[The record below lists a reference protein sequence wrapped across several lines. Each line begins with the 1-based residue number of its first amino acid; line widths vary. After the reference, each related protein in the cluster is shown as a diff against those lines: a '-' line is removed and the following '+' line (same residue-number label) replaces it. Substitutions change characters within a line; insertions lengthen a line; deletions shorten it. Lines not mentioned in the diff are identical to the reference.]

1 MQKLK
6 VLTNSNVAT
15 VLSPLRRM
23 ATSGKTTL
31 KLDSLNNEMF
41 KALREKTL
49 SLRKEKLHVHLSG
62 NNLNVTP
69 IEKSCPLTFF
79 MLKHKYKIDTQSI
92 QIKVASRGSGGEGN
106 IVSGGDASLTGS
118 EPPHGDSNHGEGA
131 TPKVGETSAD
141 VNCAV
146 SGVSGGV
153 GASGGANFL
162 NSFIQFN
169 IPVLNEFDRAYF
181 YKHIIEIIDTLAADV
196 VYRHSI
202 GGYKK
207 NDKHN
212 FVTVL
217 FNNLKV
223 YEKSQLHHEFCF
235 SLYEQKPLTINCYLV
250 HSGNTSYILK
260 LDFFQEDKLIFDIYT
275 TFVNINSLTFKP
287 QEVVPVVN
295 SHQNE
300 KYEQVSL
307 FAAHLKD
314 VQNLFNHKDVKNKFL
329 RQEDVNFMLD
339 YFKNTPVEK
348 KTHEQNEY
356 RTTDIF
362 EYAHVQAKSAASGA
376 VAASGVGAGV
386 GAGANAASAAAG
398 DGANALPILGHILDT
413 NDVAFYTGKNNFYCK
428 DSYVESKN
436 FISSEF
442 KNIHNVTFGGYLAYL
457 SFCHAMTIIKHYV
470 ARPVLIELNEIQY
483 ILPVPCNSIVSFRG
497 KVVYCDADKIQIKIA
512 AYCFDLKKNAYYLTT
527 IFDMSFENNSAISFI
542 PQSEEEVKLYLLS
555 YIRSQL
561 LP

>member
-1 MQKLK
+1 
-6 VLTNSNVAT
+6 
-15 VLSPLRRM
+15 M
-23 ATSGKTTL
+23 ATSGKNTL

-49 SLRKEKLHVHLSG
+49 SLKKEKLHVQLSG

-92 QIKVASRGSGGEGN
+92 QIKVAN
-106 IVSGGDASLTGS
+106 TGS
-118 EPPHGDSNHGEGA
+118 VGESNILSGANAIPKQSEPSHSDNNHGGGA
-131 TPKVGETSAD
+131 TTNVGENNSPNKENNA
-141 VNCAV
+141 NIS
-146 SGVSGGV
+146 SGVNATGGT
-153 GASGGANFL
+153 NFL
-162 NSFIQFN
+162 DSFIQFN
-169 IPVLNEFDRAYF
+169 IPVLNELDRAYF

-207 NDKHN
+207 NDKYN

-235 SLYEQKPLTINCYLV
+235 SLYELKPLTINCYVV

-260 LDFFQEDKLIFDIYT
+260 LDFFQENNLIFDIYT
-275 TFVNINSLTFKP
+275 TFVNINNITFKP

-295 SHQNE
+295 SPQNE
-300 KYEQVSL
+300 KYEKVSL

-329 RQEDVNFMLD
+329 QQEDINFVLN

-348 KTHEQNEY
+348 KTYEKNQY
-356 RTTDIF
+356 QTTDIF
-362 EYAHVQAKSAASGA
+362 EYDHVQAKSAN
-376 VAASGVGAGV
+376 GVCVSSAEAGMNTQGKNV
-386 GAGANAASAAAG
+386 
-398 DGANALPILGHILDT
+398 LTILGHILDT
-413 NDVAFYTGKNNFYCK
+413 NDIAFYTGKNNFYCK
-428 DSYVESKN
+428 DSYIESKN

-457 SFCHAMTIIKHYV
+457 SFCHAMTVIKHYV

-497 KVVYCDADKIQIKIA
+497 KVIYCDADKIQIKIA
-512 AYCFDLKKNAYYLTT
+512 AYCFDLRKNAYYLTT

>member
-1 MQKLK
+1 MQNIK
-6 VLTNSNVAT
+6 VLKNSNVTT
-15 VLSPLRRM
+15 VLLPLRRM
-23 ATSGKTTL
+23 TTSGKPPL

-49 SLRKEKLHVHLSG
+49 NLRKEKLYVHLSA
-62 NNLNVTP
+62 NNLKVTP

-79 MLKHKYKIDTQSI
+79 MLKHKYKIDTQNI
-92 QIKVASRGSGGEGN
+92 QIKVASSDSVGQGN
-106 IVSGGDASLTGS
+106 ILSGGDASLTGS
-118 EPPHGDSNHGEGA
+118 EPSPSDNNHGGGA
-131 TPKVGETSAD
+131 TQKVREKSSSNAETNAD
-141 VNCAV
+141 VRGGV
-146 SGVSGGV
+146 RSGVS
-153 GASGGANFL
+153 ATGGADFL

-169 IPVLNEFDRAYF
+169 VPVLNEFDRAYF

-207 NDKHN
+207 NDKYN

-223 YEKSQLHHEFCF
+223 YQKSQLHHEFCF
-235 SLYEQKPLTINCYLV
+235 SLYDQKPLIINCYPI

-260 LDFFQEDKLIFDIYT
+260 LDFFQENNLIFDIYT

-287 QEVVPVVN
+287 QEVVPVIN

-307 FAAHLKD
+307 FAGHLKD

-329 RQEDVNFMLD
+329 RQEDINFMLD

-348 KTHEQNEY
+348 KKTYEKTEY
-356 RTTDIF
+356 QTTDIF
-362 EYAHVQAKSAASGA
+362 EYDHVQAKAANGGGA
-376 VAASGVGAGV
+376 LGV
-386 GAGANAASAAAG
+386 ASAEASTDAQRK
-398 DGANALPILGHILDT
+398 NALPIIGHILDT
-413 NDVAFYTGKNNFYCK
+413 NDIAFYTGKNNFYCK
-428 DSYVESKN
+428 DSYIESKN

-470 ARPVLIELNEIQY
+470 PRPVLIELNEIQY

-497 KVVYCDADKIQIKIA
+497 KVIYCDADKIQIKIA

>member
-1 MQKLK
+1 
-6 VLTNSNVAT
+6 
-15 VLSPLRRM
+15 M
-23 ATSGKTTL
+23 ATSGKIPL

-49 SLRKEKLHVHLSG
+49 SLRKEKLHVQLSG

-92 QIKVASRGSGGEGN
+92 QIKVASKDSAGEGS
-106 IVSGGDASLTGS
+106 IVSGADASLKQS
-118 EPPHGDSNHGEGA
+118 EPSHSDNNHGGEKSS
-131 TPKVGETSAD
+131 PNGET
-141 VNCAV
+141 NGKNNTHV
-146 SGVSGGV
+146 SS
-153 GASGGANFL
+153 GANATGGTNFL
-162 NSFIQFN
+162 DSFIQFN
-169 IPVLNEFDRAYF
+169 IPVLNELDRAYF

-207 NDKHN
+207 NDKYN

-223 YEKSQLHHEFCF
+223 YQKSQLHHEFCF
-235 SLYEQKPLTINCYLV
+235 SLYEQKPLTINCYVV

-260 LDFFQEDKLIFDIYT
+260 LDFFQENNLIFDIYT

-287 QEVVPVVN
+287 QEVVPVIN
-295 SHQNE
+295 SHQDE
-300 KYEQVSL
+300 KYQQVSL

-314 VQNLFNHKDVKNKFL
+314 VQNLFNHKDVKNKIL
-329 RQEDVNFMLD
+329 QQEDINFMLD

-348 KTHEQNEY
+348 KTYEKNQY
-356 RTTDIF
+356 QTTDIF
-362 EYAHVQAKSAASGA
+362 EYDHVQAKSANGVCASGA
-376 VAASGVGAGV
+376 VSSAEAAM
-386 GAGANAASAAAG
+386 NAQG
-398 DGANALPILGHILDT
+398 KNALTILGHILDT
-413 NDVAFYTGKNNFYCK
+413 KDVAFYTGKSNFYCK
-428 DSYVESKN
+428 DSYIESKN

-442 KNIHNVTFGGYLAYL
+442 KNIHNFTFGGYLAYL

-497 KVVYCDADKIQIKIA
+497 KVIYCDADKIQVKIA

-555 YIRSQL
+555 YIRSHL

>member
-6 VLTNSNVAT
+6 VLKNSNVTT
-15 VLSPLRRM
+15 VLLPLRRM
-23 ATSGKTTL
+23 ATSGKITL

-41 KALREKTL
+41 KALKEKTL
-49 SLRKEKLHVHLSG
+49 SLKKEKLHVHLSE

-92 QIKVASRGSGGEGN
+92 QIKVASKDSVGQGS
-106 IVSGGDASLTGS
+106 IVNGVNASLTPS
-118 EPPHGDSNHGEGA
+118 EPSHSDNTH
-131 TPKVGETSAD
+131 VGEKSLPKGETKAD
-141 VNCAV
+141 VSN
-146 SGVSGGV
+146 
-153 GASGGANFL
+153 GASATGGTNFL
-162 NSFIQFN
+162 DSFIQFN
-169 IPVLNEFDRAYF
+169 IPVLNELDRAYF

-207 NDKHN
+207 NDKYN

-235 SLYEQKPLTINCYLV
+235 CLYEQKPLTINCYVV

-260 LDFFQEDKLIFDIYT
+260 LDFFQENNLIFDIYT

-287 QEVVPVVN
+287 QEVVPVIN

-314 VQNLFNHKDVKNKFL
+314 VQNLFNHKDVKNNFL
-329 RQEDVNFMLD
+329 QQEDINFMLD
-339 YFKNTPVEK
+339 YFKNTPVQK
-348 KTHEQNEY
+348 KTYEKNEY
-356 RTTDIF
+356 QTTDIF
-362 EYAHVQAKSAASGA
+362 EYGHVQAKLANGGSASGA
-376 VAASGVGAGV
+376 AQTAT
-386 GAGANAASAAAG
+386 NAQG
-398 DGANALPILGHILDT
+398 KNALTIIGHILDK
-413 NDVAFYTGKNNFYCK
+413 NDIAFYTGKNNFYCK
-428 DSYVESKN
+428 DSYIESKN

-442 KNIHNVTFGGYLAYL
+442 KNIHNVTFGGYLAYR

-470 ARPVLIELNEIQY
+470 ARPVLIELNEVQY
-483 ILPVPCNSIVSFRG
+483 ILPVPCNSVVSFRG
-497 KVVYCDADKIQIKIA
+497 KVIYCDAEKIQIKIA

-527 IFDMSFENNSAISFI
+527 IFDMSFENNSEISFI
-542 PQSEEEVKLYLLS
+542 PQTEEEVKLYLLS
-555 YIRSQL
+555 YMRSQL

>member
-1 MQKLK
+1 
-6 VLTNSNVAT
+6 
-15 VLSPLRRM
+15 M
-23 ATSGKTTL
+23 ATSGKTAV

-49 SLRKEKLHVHLSG
+49 SLKKEKLHVHLSG
-62 NNLNVTP
+62 NNLNVTA
-69 IEKSCPLTFF
+69 IDKACPLTFF

-92 QIKVASRGSGGEGN
+92 QIKVASRGSVGEGS
-106 IVSGGDASLTGS
+106 IGSGADASLIRS
-118 EPPHGDSNHGEGA
+118 EPSHGDNNHGGGT
-131 TPKVGETSAD
+131 TPRVGEKSSPNVETNAD
-141 VNCAV
+141 VS
-146 SGVSGGV
+146 SGISATGGT
-153 GASGGANFL
+153 NFL
-162 NSFIQFN
+162 DSFIQFN

-207 NDKHN
+207 NDKYN

-260 LDFFQEDKLIFDIYT
+260 LDFFQENNLIFDIYT

-287 QEVVPVVN
+287 QEVVPVIN

-329 RQEDVNFMLD
+329 RQEDINFMLD

-348 KTHEQNEY
+348 KTYEKNEY
-356 RTTDIF
+356 QTTDIF
-362 EYAHVQAKSAASGA
+362 QYDHVQAKSANGGGASGAGAGSGA
-376 VAASGVGAGV
+376 VAGAGAGV
-386 GAGANAASAAAG
+386 GAGAGAASSAGAANNAQG
-398 DGANALPILGHILDT
+398 KNALPILGHILDT
-413 NDVAFYTGKNNFYCK
+413 NNIAFYTGKNNFYCK
-428 DSYVESKN
+428 DSYIESKN

-457 SFCHAMTIIKHYV
+457 SFCHAMTVIKHYV

-497 KVVYCDADKIQIKIA
+497 KVIYCDADKIQIKIA